1 MAGILDIAELVK
13 KLALIEE
20 EGVAFY
26 ESLAQHTGN
35 EKIEKLARMM
45 ARVEKRH
52 QTRFEKLSETLRKRK
67 AKKPS
72 GKMDADLQGYILAL
86 IDHRIFNSPEHADT
100 IAANLADENEAVD
113 MAIQFEKENILLLLE
128 CREVVRGEERKLVER
143 FIEQEKSHV
152 LSLQEVRRQLAKM
165 A

>member
-26 ESLAQHTGN
+26 ESLARHTGN
-35 EKIEKLARMM
+35 EKIGKLARMM

-52 QTRFEKLSETLRKRK
+52 QVRFEKISQTLAKRK
-67 AKKPS
+67 TKKS
-72 GKMDADLQGYILAL
+72 SDKMDADLRGYILAL
-86 IDHRIFNSPEHADT
+86 IDHRIFNSPEHAET

-113 MAIQFEKENILLLLE
+113 MAIRFEKENILLLLE
-128 CREVVRGEERKLVER
+128 CREVVRGEERRIIEK
-143 FIEQEKSHV
+143 FIGQEKAHV
-152 LSLQEVRRQLAKM
+152 LSLQKVRQQLARM